1 MSYTSKDIK
10 NIVAEIL
17 ENKKDKG
24 GVKSLYFVG
33 CGGSLGALYPAK
45 TFMEKECSN
54 IKSALINS
62 NEFVHSTPKD
72 FGENSIICLS
82 CHKGNTPETIAAAK
96 LVFFIS
102 FSLSSVGVG
111 GSTYSDVRYFM
122 PIAAVV
128 A

>member
-72 FGENSIICLS
+72 FGENSIVCPVIREIHRKRLQQQS
-82 CHKGNTPETIAAAK
+82 
-96 LVFFIS
+96 LV
-102 FSLSSVGVG
+102 
-111 GSTYSDVRYFM
+111 RKKEQQ
-122 PIAAVV
+122 
-128 A
+128 